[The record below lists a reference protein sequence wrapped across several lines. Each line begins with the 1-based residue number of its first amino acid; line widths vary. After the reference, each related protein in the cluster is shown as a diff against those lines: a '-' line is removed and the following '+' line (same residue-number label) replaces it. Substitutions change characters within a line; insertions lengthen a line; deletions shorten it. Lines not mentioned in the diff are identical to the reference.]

1 MTRPIAPADLIRRQ
15 VVLEEHDP
23 LPDGSGAVVVR
34 RSVRGEAYRSRL
46 HLVRFAD
53 GRRAAPLALT
63 AGAVRDSRPRVSPDG
78 RRVAFLR
85 SFPDDPH
92 RSTAV
97 MVQALDGGEPWTL
110 WAPEHGVSEM
120 AWSPDG
126 RRMAYVAAVPE
137 ARFVVG
143 REAKGRVVTARR
155 ITRTDWRWDEVGHR
169 DRWDAAWVG
178 SVREGATPRRLTHQ
192 EADAKGIAWS
202 PDGRWLVF
210 AADPRPDAD
219 LRPLS
224 SIWAIEADAGEGGR
238 GVATR
243 AEEPREVLRLA
254 GYAGAPAISPDGRWI
269 ACSGVDVADPLDDEQ
284 PGVFVAPFAPEAGE
298 PAPAAALAPDLD
310 APVGAWND
318 TDLNGWMVSSRPGP
332 WWDGSNALVALVSE
346 RGRVRPWRFAVD
358 TATGGPEGPP
368 ARLTDADMAA
378 WTLGVAGGVVS
389 VVATLDDRPMEL
401 LTVDGP
407 GAACERAAAGRRPRP
422 HDPRR
427 SLASRDPLAGDA
439 ARRGPGEGGPIETWI
454 VSPAGAGDR
463 PLPAVVNVHGGPL
476 GAWSPAPAIEN
487 VLLASRGYR
496 VILPNVRGS
505 AAYGRAWIRPQ
516 LGNWGGVDAADVL
529 AAVDHV
535 VGLGLADP
543 ARLGI
548 LGLSLRRLHGQLAR
562 RRGPGP
568 LRRRRLRERRH
579 EPGQRLG
586 QLRLGP
592 EYDRMALL
600 GDVFSDEGVAKLWRQ
615 SPLRHVARI
624 RTPLLMLQARVGPAL
639 PGRRQRAALH
649 RPAPPRARGRVR
661 PLPGVLAHLRNHR
674 PPGPPDR
681 PQRAD
686 ARLVRPLPA
695 SGRVIAGGASR
706 RLGPRSA
713 QRLGTRVASLV
724 GPAPC

>member
-401 LTVDGP
+401 LTVDG
-407 GAACERAAAGRRPRP
+407 
-422 HDPRR
+422 
-427 SLASRDPLAGDA
+427 
-439 ARRGPGEGGPIETWI
+439 RRGRLRARGGRPASAPARPSAAPG
-454 VSPAGAGDR
+454 GAG
-463 PLPAVVNVHGGPL
+463 
-476 GAWSPAPAIEN
+476 S
-487 VLLASRGYR
+487 
-496 VILPNVRGS
+496 
-505 AAYGRAWIRPQ
+505 
-516 LGNWGGVDAADVL
+516 
-529 AAVDHV
+529 
-535 VGLGLADP
+535 
-543 ARLGI
+543 
-548 LGLSLRRLHGQLAR
+548 
-562 RRGPGP
+562 
-568 LRRRRLRERRH
+568 
-579 EPGQRLG
+579 
-586 QLRLGP
+586 
-592 EYDRMALL
+592 
-600 GDVFSDEGVAKLWRQ
+600 
-615 SPLRHVARI
+615 
-624 RTPLLMLQARVGPAL
+624 
-639 PGRRQRAALH
+639 PGRRC
-649 RPAPPRARGRVR
+649 
-661 PLPGVLAHLRNHR
+661 
-674 PPGPPDR
+674 
-681 PQRAD
+681 
-686 ARLVRPLPA
+686 
-695 SGRVIAGGASR
+695 GASR
-706 RLGPRSA
+706 RPARAARS
-713 QRLGTRVASLV
+713 RPGSSRR
-724 GPAPC
+724 PAPATGRSLPSSTSTAAHSAPGRRRRRSRTSSSPRAATG